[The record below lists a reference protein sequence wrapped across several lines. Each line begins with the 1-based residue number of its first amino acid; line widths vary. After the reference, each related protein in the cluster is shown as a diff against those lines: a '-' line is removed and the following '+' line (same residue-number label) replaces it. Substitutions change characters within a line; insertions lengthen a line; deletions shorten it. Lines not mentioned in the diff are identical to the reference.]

1 MEIPDN
7 VLIKNI
13 MGGDQHAFEE
23 LILRYQSFVHNVIY
37 HYFAKREDVEDIAQ
51 EVFIKVYQALHS
63 YDADRP
69 FKHWLGRITSNMC
82 IDEFRKRK
90 RSRLI
95 SLESDLGKEE
105 RASLD
110 QMYQAA
116 ETNSFLSTGG
126 AEASLSLLKEAM
138 NTLSDKD
145 RMTYVL
151 REVEGLEYDEIG
163 SMLGASAVAARIRVS
178 RARQQLKKKLEV
190 MLNV

>member
-1 MEIPDN
+1 MEKPDN
-7 VLIKNI
+7 ALIQNI
-13 MGGDQHAFEE
+13 LEGDQQAFEE
-23 LILRYQSFVHNVIY
+23 LIRRYQGFVHNVVY

-51 EVFIKVYQALHS
+51 EVFFKVYQALRS

-95 SLESDLGKEE
+95 SLESDLGKDE

-116 ETNSFLSTGG
+116 ETNSFLSAGG
-126 AEASLSLLKEAM
+126 AEASLDLLKKAM
-138 NTLSDKD
+138 DTLSEKD
-145 RMTYVL
+145 RITYVL

-163 SMLGASAVAARIRVS
+163 SMLGTSGVAARIRVS
-178 RARQQLKKKLEV
+178 RSRQQLKKKLEV